1 MINYQMSEFH
11 PRSIYIDEYNYIL
24 PENRIARFPQEDPA
38 ASKLLVY
45 NKGRI
50 SHTHFRQLTDILEDN
65 DFLVFNNT
73 RVVQARIMMQKTTG
87 AEIEIFLLEPSIP
100 SEYSLAFTATSS
112 CRWKCMTGNKKKWKN
127 GELKRKFTIER
138 KTVVFSAKIVK
149 DHGEWQEIVFSWE
162 PGDIHFSRIIE
173 NVGLTPIPP
182 YLNRTAE
189 AVDKERYQTVY
200 SRFEGS
206 VAAPTAGLHFTKELL
221 DDIKNRGILTGEIT
235 LHVGAG
241 TFQPVKAQTID
252 QHQMHTEH
260 FSVNIATLE
269 KIKKQSG
276 NITAV
281 GTTSARTLET
291 IYWLGVKQLHF
302 GGKSLSSTF
311 LSQWEANELPGK
323 IPVSLAVDALIKM
336 LEREN
341 KEHIDAKTQLMIIPG
356 YEFKVVNKLI
366 TNFHQPRS
374 TLLLLIS
381 AFIGKDW
388 LKVYRY
394 AMENNFRFLSYG
406 DSSILIP

>member
-1 MINYQMSEFH
+1 MSEFH
-11 PRSIYIDEYNYIL
+11 PSSVYIDEYNYIL

-50 SHTHFRQLTDILEDN
+50 SHNHFGQLTDILEDN

-100 SEYSLAFTATSS
+100 SEYNLAFTATSS
-112 CRWKCMTGNKKKWKN
+112 CRWKCMTGNKKKWKK
-127 GELKRKFTIER
+127 GELKRKFNIER

-149 DHGEWQEIVFSWE
+149 DHGEWQEIFFSWE

-206 VAAPTAGLHFTKELL
+206 VAAPTAGLHFTTELL

-260 FSVNIATLE
+260 FSVNIETLE

-291 IYWLGVKQLHF
+291 IYWLGVKQLHLR
-302 GGKSLSSTF
+302 GESLSSTF

-323 IPVSLAVDALIKM
+323 IPVSLAIDTLIKM

-341 KEHIDAKTQLMIIPG
+341 KGHIDAKTQLMIIPG

-406 DSSILIP
+406 DSSLLIP